1 MSLNIVLLIVEV
13 CLGVA
18 IALLAESVLSSVLLL
33 RSKDASPG
41 IAAPVNLP
49 FWVKIVLGLLNFLC
63 IARIDLILELLHF
76 E

>member
-1 MSLNIVLLIVEV
+1 MSLDIVLLIGVF

-18 IALLAESVLSSVLLL
+18 IALLAESALSSVLLL

-49 FWVKIVLGLLNFLC
+49 IWVKIVLGLLFFLC
-63 IARIDLILELLHF
+63 IVRIDLILEILHF
-76 E
+76 